1 METLTG
7 KPNRPTNLILFK
19 YTLFKY
25 TGSYT

>member
-19 YTLFKY
+19 YT
-25 TGSYT
+25 GSYT